1 MENTRKVGSKSLIS
15 AISKFAKPATPLLS
29 VPTGPLRA
37 VKGPS
42 IKDVGSLEGGRG
54 VPIDDM
60 GRYDGGRGTKNPIS
74 AIQGVKNG
82 QKLPTSFMDG
92 PNE

>member
-1 MENTRKVGSKSLIS
+1 MKNQTILVKLKYELGAVHKRRRQ
-15 AISKFAKPATPLLS
+15 
-29 VPTGPLRA
+29 LR
-37 VKGPS
+37 
-42 IKDVGSLEGGRG
+42 R
-54 VPIDDM
+54 IDDM

-82 QKLPTSFMDG
+82 KKLSTSFMDG

>member
-1 MENTRKVGSKSLIS
+1 MKNQTILVKLKYELGAGHKRRRQ
-15 AISKFAKPATPLLS
+15 
-29 VPTGPLRA
+29 LR
-37 VKGPS
+37 
-42 IKDVGSLEGGRG
+42 R
-54 VPIDDM
+54 IDDM

-82 QKLPTSFMDG
+82 KKLSTSFMDG

>member
-1 MENTRKVGSKSLIS
+1 MIFGTSP
-15 AISKFAKPATPLLS
+15 FAPADFEVLS
-29 VPTGPLRA
+29 
-37 VKGPS
+37 KGPS

-60 GRYDGGRGTKNPIS
+60 GRHDGGRGKKNAIS
-74 AIQGVKNG
+74 ARLADLNFFFVKC

-92 PNE
+92 PVGICTGYLFHGVQ

>member
-1 MENTRKVGSKSLIS
+1 MKSR
-15 AISKFAKPATPLLS
+15 P
-29 VPTGPLRA
+29 
-37 VKGPS
+37 KGPS

-74 AIQGVKNG
+74 AIQGVKNCRRLLWTAPMS
-82 QKLPTSFMDG
+82 KMIRTLFLV
-92 PNE
+92 

>member
-1 MENTRKVGSKSLIS
+1 M
-15 AISKFAKPATPLLS
+15 
-29 VPTGPLRA
+29 
-37 VKGPS
+37 GPS

-74 AIQGVKNG
+74 AIQGVKND